1 MAGMASDAT
10 RRADAI
16 PTTVL
21 IVAEPLLGLGAE
33 RVAATLRAGL
43 SAGERR
49 LSCEAIAVQEPP
61 ADVRKWWRAAVPAE
75 RLRAAR
81 ALLIAAARLD
91 ERTLAASVAFEAAT
105 SARQAGVPTYAVT
118 AENALDRFDARML
131 DLQVVL
137 QAGSQRS
144 LRAAG
149 GKLAKV
155 L

>member
-1 MAGMASDAT
+1 MTSAVAREQGV
-10 RRADAI
+10 I

-21 IVAEPLLGLGAE
+21 IVAEPLAGLSAE
-33 RVAATLRAGL
+33 RVAQVLGDGL
-43 SAGERR
+43 TASQRR
-49 LSCEAIAVQEPP
+49 LSFDAIAVQEPV
-61 ADVRKWWRAAVPAE
+61 ADVREWWRATVAPE

-105 SARQAGVPTYAVT
+105 SARQAGVPAYAVT

-137 QAGSQRS
+137 QARSARS
-144 LRAAG
+144 LRAAAG
-149 GKLAKV
+149 RLAGV
-155 L
+155 I